1 MQGQRHSEPR
11 SIGFLQRRASLIDGP
26 VRVMLIVTTSV
37 IHLLSS
43 KAVIMKNG
51 VSLLDQMIVKTPS
64 AGLSPWR
71 LCDPFQ

>member
-1 MQGQRHSEPR
+1 MQGQRRSEPR

-43 KAVIMKNG
+43 KAVMKNG

-64 AGLSPWR
+64 AGFSPRR
-71 LCDPFQ
+71 LCDLLQ